1 MAGHA
6 REPLNTTEAKA
17 RFREAARRLSP
28 RQIVARHPYQ
38 AIFVALTAGLV
49 AGGSRKAPDHVASVL
64 MAALPGLLCR
74 R

>member
-6 REPLNTTEAKA
+6 HEPLSTAEAKA
-17 RFREAARRLSP
+17 RFREAARRLSL

-38 AIFVALTAGLV
+38 ATFAALTAGLV
-49 AGGSRKAPDHVASVL
+49 TGGSRKAPDRVAGLL
-64 MAALPGLLCR
+64 MAAIPGLLCR